1 MSLVALND
9 AALFQRLSAT
19 RHRLQSSVFVL
30 SFHPL
35 DVLSET
41 TRHSVDGSHSI
52 FLGFVLPKKLVKRAV
67 DRNQIKR
74 WARTFLRTHNVPKPC
89 AVVIKAKTKVFFAA
103 EARSDVRE
111 DLAGLVDRWTH
122 QMWDVKNLRLS

>member
-9 AALFQRLSAT
+9 GTVFQRLSAT

-35 DVLSET
+35 DVVSET
-41 TRHSVDGSHSI
+41 AHHSDDGNHPI

-74 WARTFLRTHNVPKPC
+74 WARTFLRAHNASQPC
-89 AVVIKAKTKVFFAA
+89 AVVIKAKAKLFFNAA
-103 EARSDVRE
+103 TRSDVRE

-122 QMWDVKNLRLS
+122 QMRDIKTPRLA